1 MRTIKLCAL
10 AFGLAGAYAH
20 AGVVVNGDFQ
30 TGNLTGWTSYTT
42 AYGPGTGTNG
52 TCAGS
57 VPCPIVTV
65 FDTTGTGASNAA
77 QFNVGL
83 ATGTPGGSDYE
94 GGGIVQNISL
104 SPGAFNVSLDWAV
117 DNLFTG
123 TNSDGGEFTILLDG
137 TALKFFDTGSVG
149 SGAVVRGTLSVG
161 TTIATG
167 GTYQLAVEVT
177 RPWTPAP
184 DLTQYV
190 DNVTTSGAATGGG
203 AVPEPSG
210 WELAVGGMV
219 LIAGY
224 RRLRTVCRP

>member
-1 MRTIKLCAL
+1 MRTIGLCAL

-30 TGNLTGWTSYTT
+30 TGNLTPWTTYTT

-52 TCAGS
+52 LTCAGS
-57 VPCPIVTV
+57 VPCPIVTL
-65 FDTTGTGASNAA
+65 FDTTGTGASDAA
-77 QFNVGL
+77 QFNVGMVL
-83 ATGTPGGSDYE
+83 GTPGGTDYE
-94 GGGIVQNISL
+94 GGGIVQNILL

-123 TNSDGGEFTILLDG
+123 TNADGGKFTILLNG
-137 TALKFFDTGSVG
+137 TVLAFYDTGRVYPG
-149 SGAVVRGTLSVG
+149 IVRGPLSAS
-161 TTIATG
+161 TTISTG

-177 RPWTPAP
+177 RNWYPS
-184 DLTQYV
+184 DLLTQYV

-224 RRLRTVCRP
+224 RRVRTVCRP

>member
-1 MRTIKLCAL
+1 
-10 AFGLAGAYAH
+10 
-20 AGVVVNGDFQ
+20 
-30 TGNLTGWTSYTT
+30 
-42 AYGPGTGTNG
+42 
-52 TCAGS
+52 
-57 VPCPIVTV
+57 V

-83 ATGTPGGSDYE
+83 ATGTPGGSDFE

-177 RPWTPAP
+177 RPWNVAP